1 MTINKT
7 YKASRLRSSLL
18 YALLRYLLHLS
29 PNISF
34 RYKTRKMFLQSTV
47 LVALGVAIA
56 AADEIHL
63 ANCVTTGPG
72 GPILGVYTGRHNTGK

>member
-1 MTINKT
+1 
-7 YKASRLRSSLL
+7 
-18 YALLRYLLHLS
+18 
-29 PNISF
+29 
-34 RYKTRKMFLQSTV
+34 MFLQSTV